1 MARKPALRHRP
12 TKPESGDLRDY
23 LHEVNFIGRGR
34 RPTAEHIARALDLSL
49 NRTQTVIKEGLT
61 PEDVLTLA
69 EFYSLNPVSTLVDFG
84 FISMEDVYKAATTE
98 IPAEKP
104 QAFKSRYKIS
114 GEKLQEILEQNS
126 NKNIT
131 ITIDTGEEA

>member
-1 MARKPALRHRP
+1 MARKPALRNRP
-12 TKPESGDLRDY
+12 RTPESGDLRDY
-23 LHEVNFIGRGR
+23 LHEVNHIGRGK
-34 RPTAEHIARALDLSL
+34 RPTAEQIARALDLSL
-49 NRTQTVIKEGLT
+49 NRTQSVIKEGLT

-84 FISMEDVYKAATTE
+84 FITMEDVYKASTTE

-126 NKNIT
+126 DKHIT